1 MAQWPQFDRIQEAD
15 HLSGVHRSEDGK
27 LSFGFSSFM
36 GKRSSMEDFH
46 DIQSLTIDKESVY
59 FFGVFDGHGGPHAAE
74 YLKNHLFQNLR
85 NHPKFMTDTKLAIS
99 ETYIRTDTDFLQ
111 AENNSQRDDGST
123 ASTAIMIGNR
133 LYVAN
138 VGDSRAI
145 VSKDGEAIQLSEDHK
160 PNRTDERK
168 RIENA
173 GGVVMWAGTWRVG
186 GILAMSRAFGDRL
199 LKQFVVSD
207 PDIRE
212 EAVDN
217 GLDFL
222 VLASDGLW
230 DYVSNEAA
238 VEIVK
243 PLDSPEAAARKL
255 TETAYSSGS
264 ADNITCIVVR
274 FHHDHPTAPTHPDAS
289 TSNSST
295 VLHPKDYTLAGSS
308 DATSSIAL
316 DETLT
321 VDPFLNIIAAA
332 SASTDASE
340 DTSGQGQAK
349 MI

>member
-207 PDIRE
+207 PDIR
-212 EAVDN
+212 
-217 GLDFL
+217 
-222 VLASDGLW
+222 
-230 DYVSNEAA
+230 AA